1 MKSMISME
9 NLVFLCWLLPS
20 IWQKCVYFTWFRLDS
35 IGNLR
40 RFSGFHLRISSKF
53 AHAWCLDSDQ
63 DVQLNIWWL
72 GCKSKT
78 IGIELNFRVY
88 SWNTLEQIILLNLS
102 QNMYI
107 HLTSIPF
114 TSSRR
119 KNAINI
125 ILLACKG
132 ILRFLKKYPIYI
144 CRIDLVPLIPP
155 PAFLDIYL
163 FESNARTILSCWFT
177 LISHKISRRYDI

>member
-1 MKSMISME
+1 MVFHYDVFVLDLMEICGLSWNPWISME

-35 IGNLR
+35 IGNPR

-78 IGIELNFRVY
+78 IGIELNFQGVFLKYPGTNYIIKSFTKHVY
-88 SWNTLEQIILLNLS
+88 SFNFHS
-102 QNMYI
+102 F
-107 HLTSIPF
+107 HF
-114 TSSRR
+114 
-119 KNAINI
+119 
-125 ILLACKG
+125 
-132 ILRFLKKYPIYI
+132 
-144 CRIDLVPLIPP
+144 
-155 PAFLDIYL
+155 
-163 FESNARTILSCWFT
+163 
-177 LISHKISRRYDI
+177 